1 MLMLAFSGAVFA
13 APTALTLTDSKKVDG
28 NNPNATD
35 YTVNNGVAELTG
47 GNIRLTWTESD
58 TLLSSWQLSFDLEDA
73 ALADA
78 SIFGTSTQ
86 GKGGAQGCVLKTTA
100 AGALTL
106 SFGDN
111 SISTSN
117 NVIIAGENTAVTL
130 SFVANE
136 TLSGELVGGTFTLS
150 VGLETKTLGVTFDSS
165 VVDADSVANYRT
177 GLINGQQS
185 FTFIENNASTSA
197 NFASLL
203 WTNSGGEKFHNIKV
217 SKLDN
222 KVIPEPATA
231 TLSLLALAG
240 LAARRRRR

>member
-13 APTALTLTDSKKVDG
+13 APTALTLTDSLKLDG
-28 NNPNATD
+28 KNPNAGD

-47 GNIRLTWTESD
+47 GNIRLTWKESD

-73 ALADA
+73 ALTNAG
-78 SIFGTSTQ
+78 IFGTSTR
-86 GKGGAQGCVLKTTA
+86 GGGGPQGCVLSTTKN
-100 AGALTL
+100 GALTL
-106 SFGDN
+106 SAVGN
-111 SISTSN
+111 SISTSD
-117 NVIIAGENTAVTL
+117 NVIIAGKNTAVTL
-130 SFVANE
+130 SFEANE

-150 VGLETKTLGVTFDSS
+150 VGLETKTLSVTFDSS
-165 VVDADSVANYRT
+165 VVGDGTVANYRT

-185 FTFIENNASTSA
+185 FTFNNGSDSDDY
-197 NFASLL
+197 ASLL
-203 WTNSGGEKFHNIKV
+203 WTNGGEEKFHNIKV